1 MGEIYNMKKDGN
13 YLILIFIC
21 IIGFTLFMYPIIA
34 NYENSKYGLHII
46 DDYSKSVRNYSLEE
60 ARKIKN
66 EVDEY
71 NQDLLKRTYQ
81 FSLSDELKTKY
92 NSLLDIDGNG
102 NMGYLE
108 IDAINVK
115 LPIYHTV
122 KDDVLDKSVGHI
134 EWSSLPVGGE
144 STHAVFS
151 AHNGLV
157 GPRLFTDLYK
167 LKIGDKFI
175 IHVLD
180 ERLVYEIDQIK
191 TIEPDDTNDLKIID
205 GEDFVTLMTCTPY
218 GINTH
223 RLLVRGHRIIDNK
236 EFSSFAPNGIII
248 NKYVQAGLL
257 SIVPLCLFM
266 LILIISNKRAS
277 KKQNCEKQ

>member
-1 MGEIYNMKKDGN
+1 MGEIYNMKKDRS
-13 YLILIFIC
+13 YLILIFTC

-34 NYENSKYGLHII
+34 NYKNSKYGLHII
-46 DDYSKSVRNYSLEE
+46 DDYSTSVKNYSEEE
-60 ARKIKN
+60 AQKIKN
-66 EVDEY
+66 EVVEY
-71 NQDLLKRTYQ
+71 NQELLKRVYQ

-108 IDAINVK
+108 IDAIKVK

-122 KDDVLDKSVGHI
+122 KDDVLDKSVGHM

-151 AHNGLV
+151 AHNGLI

-191 TIEPDDTNDLKIID
+191 TIEPNDTNDLKIID

-236 EFSSFAPNGIII
+236 EFSSFASNGIII
-248 NKYVQAGLL
+248 NKYIEAGLL

-266 LILIISNKRAS
+266 LTLIIINK
-277 KKQNCEKQ
+277 KKLKEEK

>member
-1 MGEIYNMKKDGN
+1 MGEIYNMKKDRS
-13 YLILIFIC
+13 YLILILIC
-21 IIGFTLFMYPIIA
+21 IIGFTLFMYPFIA
-34 NYENSKYGLHII
+34 NYENSKYDSHII
-46 DDYSKSVRNYSLEE
+46 DDYYTSVKNYSEEE
-60 ARKIKN
+60 AKKIRK
-66 EVDEY
+66 EVVKY
-71 NQDLLKRTYQ
+71 NQDLLKRAYQ

-108 IDAINVK
+108 IDAINAK

-122 KDDVLDKSVGHI
+122 KDDVLNKSVGHM

-175 IHVLD
+175 VNVLD

-191 TIEPDDTNDLKIID
+191 TIEPNDTNDLKIIE

-248 NKYVQAGLL
+248 NKYVEAGLL
-257 SIVPLCLFM
+257 SIVPLCLFI
-266 LILIISNKRAS
+266 LISIISNRKVG
-277 KKQNCEKQ
+277 KEE